1 MGVAHVSVYV
11 REDAPLVTRLL
22 VSVAGG
28 PRAWVYVD
36 EGLDVALWGSPAALR
51 RLAAA
56 LVVAAEEADA
66 LIAPREWAARSRGRS
81 VDAHSGDELVGRVV
95 AGS

>member
-11 REDAPLVTRLL
+11 REDAPLVTRLHG
-22 VSVAGG
+22 SVAGG
-28 PRAWVYVD
+28 PRAWLYLD
-36 EGLDVALWGSPAALR
+36 EGLQVALWGSPAAMR

-66 LIAPREWAARSRGRS
+66 LLAPRPMAGTLDGSG
-81 VDAHSGDELVGRVV
+81 VDAHSGDGLVGRVV

>member
-1 MGVAHVSVYV
+1 MSAAYVSVYV
-11 REDAPLVTRLL
+11 REDAVLDAHPH
-22 VSVAGG
+22 VSGAGG

-36 EGLDVALWGSPAALR
+36 EEQDVALWGSAPALR

-66 LIAPREWAARSRGRS
+66 LVAPRQAGGCLGGAFAVARS
-81 VDAHSGDELVGRVV
+81 ADELAGKGV
-95 AGS
+95 ARS

>member
-11 REDAPLVTRLL
+11 REDAPLVTRLHG
-22 VSVAGG
+22 SVAGG

-36 EGLDVALWGSPAALR
+36 EEQDVALWGSAPALR

-66 LIAPREWAARSRGRS
+66 LVAPRQAGGCLGGAFAVARS
-81 VDAHSGDELVGRVV
+81 ADELAGKGV
-95 AGS
+95 ARS